1 MEDRAKMQDKV
12 GEFQVLYLEQR
23 DKLKKDLERA
33 KQNIRAISSDPVNF
47 TALLYIVGELAQ
59 TVETL
64 GNYVTV
70 LEEELRKRK

>member
-1 MEDRAKMQDKV
+1 MQDKV
-12 GEFQVLYLEQR
+12 GEFQGLYVERL
-23 DKLKKDLERA
+23 DKLKKILEGAQQKA
-33 KQNIRAISSDPVNF
+33 KIIPDDPINFAAAIF
-47 TALLYIVGELAQ
+47 IVDELAQ